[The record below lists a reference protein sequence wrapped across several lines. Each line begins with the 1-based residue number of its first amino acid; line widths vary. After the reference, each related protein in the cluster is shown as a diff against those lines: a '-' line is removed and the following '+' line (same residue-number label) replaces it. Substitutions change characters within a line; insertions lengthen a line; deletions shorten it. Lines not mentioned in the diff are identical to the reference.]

1 VKFILQMARRELRAS
16 WRRLLFFFA
25 CIAIGVGAIVA
36 GRSML
41 QNANVAITTEAR
53 RLLTADV
60 QVDSGRPW
68 TPETLAAI
76 DRVSQ
81 PIIEART
88 ETIESPTM
96 LRPADS
102 SHEGAMMIELKGIEQ
117 GFPLAGD
124 FKLANG
130 EPFNYSLIQDNG
142 AVVSLALLDRLK
154 LQIGDDVKIGG
165 STFQIRG
172 TIDQEPGGGSG
183 FRIGP
188 RVFIERAAVEG
199 AGLTGFGS
207 RARRKIFFTA
217 PADKLR
223 PLVRQLRD
231 ELKNDLVNVRS
242 YKESQENLSEQ
253 FSRAEDY
260 SSLTGLVIL
269 VLGGIGISNVT
280 RVFIDQKKKTIAV
293 LKCVGATGRRITVAY
308 LAQVITMGVAGSG
321 LGILFGK
328 GVLILIQKV
337 FADKL
342 PAYMTYG
349 LRVGAALQGLAV
361 GILISLLFSALPLL
375 RIRHIKPNVLL
386 RESAVLKRGA
396 VDLLRWITAALVMLG
411 LLLVV
416 SWQAGSIRVGLFFL
430 GGLAVTTGALYVAAT
445 LLIFLVRRMRRVTS
459 FALKQA
465 INSLHRPGNQT
476 RVIVMVVGLGV
487 FLVISTQSL
496 QSNLLH
502 ELDLGRE
509 GSLPNMFLIDIQKD
523 QTQGVS
529 DLVMQLTGGR
539 PLLVPTIRVRITAI
553 NGTDIDFSESEARRE
568 RGRLSREYVVTYRPQ
583 LESNEK
589 VVAGKFWDPTPSSEP
604 EVSIEESMRGLVST
618 TSNSETHAR
627 QGGLDVGSTLTF
639 DVQGRKLTARVTSIR
654 HVDWRNSRTGF
665 MVLFRPGTLEDAPQ
679 MFVGAFNGPIGEVER
694 SRLQRTLVDKFP
706 NVSVIDV
713 ADVVRAIERIVRNIM
728 LAVSFVG
735 AFILL
740 SGALILIGSLAM
752 TKFQRIYE
760 VAVLKTLGAKRKV
773 LLRILLAEYG
783 LMGLVA
789 GVIGS
794 AAAVGL
800 SYATSRWV
808 FEIPWSFTP
817 VVNFG
822 GIGATIAL
830 VTIVG
835 TLATIDVLSRKPLA
849 TLRAQ

>member
-1 VKFILQMARRELRAS
+1 MRFILQMARRELRAS

-41 QNANVAITTEAR
+41 QNAGLAIASEAR
-53 RLLTADV
+53 SLLTADV
-60 QVDSGRPW
+60 QIDSNRAW

-76 DRVSQ
+76 ERISQ
-81 PIIEART
+81 PLVEATT

-102 SHEGAMMIELKGIEQ
+102 AHEGAMMVELKGIDS
-117 GFPLAGD
+117 GFPLVGE

-130 EPFNYSLIQDNG
+130 DAFNYSLVQNSG
-142 AVVSLALLDRLK
+142 AVVSVALLDRLK
-154 LQIGDDVKIGG
+154 LEVGDDVKIGN

-172 TIDQEPGGGSG
+172 AFEKEPGGGSG
-183 FRIGP
+183 FRLGP
-188 RVFIERAAVEG
+188 RVFIERAELES

-207 RARRKIFFTA
+207 RARRKIFFTT
-217 PADKLR
+217 PVEKIE
-223 PLVRQLRD
+223 PLVKQLRA
-231 ELKNDLVNVRS
+231 ELKNNLVNVRS
-242 YKESQENLSEQ
+242 YKESQENLNEQ

-280 RVFIDQKKKTIAV
+280 RVFIEQKKKTIAV

-308 LAQVITMGVAGSG
+308 LSQVLTMGVAGSV
-321 LGILFGK
+321 LGVLFGK
-328 GVLILIQKV
+328 GVLILIQQI

-349 LRVGAALQGLAV
+349 IRTGAAAQGLAV
-361 GILISLLFSALPLL
+361 GILISILFSALPLL
-375 RIRHIKPNVLL
+375 SIRHIKPNVLL
-386 RESAVLKRGA
+386 RESAPSGRGA
-396 VDLLRWITAALVMLG
+396 LDLLRWATAVLAMLG

-430 GGLAVTTGALYVAAT
+430 GGLTVTAGALYGAAT
-445 LLIFLVRRMRRVTS
+445 LLILLVRRTRPVTS

-487 FLVISTQSL
+487 FLVLSIQSL
-496 QSNLLH
+496 QSNLVR
-502 ELDLGRE
+502 EFDLGRS
-509 GSLPNMFLIDIQKD
+509 GNVPNMFLIDVQRD
-523 QTQGVS
+523 QEQGLS
-529 DLVMQLTGGR
+529 DLVNEVTGER
-539 PLLVPTIRVRITAI
+539 PLLVPTVRVRILAI
-553 NGTDIDFSESEARRE
+553 NGKEIDFNEAEMKRE
-568 RGRLSREYVVTYRPQ
+568 RGRLSREYVVTYRPA
-583 LESNEK
+583 LETNEK
-589 VVAGKFWDPTPSSEP
+589 IIAGQFWDASASSEP
-604 EVSIEESMRGLVST
+604 EVSIEESMRGMAGLELG
-618 TSNSETHAR
+618 SEI
-627 QGGLDVGSTLTF
+627 TF
-639 DVQGRKLTARVTSIR
+639 DIQGRKLTARVTSIR

-665 MVLFRPGTLEDAPQ
+665 MVLFRPGSLEGAPQ
-679 MFVGAFNGPIGEVER
+679 MMIGALNGPIGEVER
-694 SRLQRTLVDKFP
+694 SRFQRTLVDKYP

-713 ADVVRAIERIVRNIM
+713 VDVVRAIERIINNIT
-728 LAVSFVG
+728 LAISFVG
-735 AFILL
+735 AFVLL

-773 LLRILLAEYG
+773 LLKILLAEYG
-783 LMGLVA
+783 LMGFVA
-789 GVIGS
+789 GIIGS
-794 AAAVGL
+794 VAAVGL
-800 SYATSRWV
+800 SYAASRFV

-822 GIGATIAL
+822 GVGATIAL
-830 VTIVG
+830 VTAVG
-835 TLATIDVLSRKPLA
+835 TLATVDVLSRKPLA

>member
-1 VKFILQMARRELRAS
+1 MKFILQLARRELRAS

-41 QNANVAITTEAR
+41 QNASVAIASEAR
-53 RLLTADV
+53 NLLTADV
-60 QVDSGRPW
+60 QVDSNRPW
-68 TPETLAAI
+68 PPETLATI
-76 DRVSQ
+76 DRISQ
-81 PIIEART
+81 PLADART

-96 LRPADS
+96 IRPADGS
-102 SHEGAMMIELKGIEQ
+102 REGAMMIELKGIDSA
-117 GFPLAGD
+117 FPLVGE

-130 EPFNYSLIQDNG
+130 EPFSYSLIQNNG
-142 AVVSLALLDRLK
+142 AVVSVALLDRLE
-154 LQIGDDVKIGG
+154 LQIGDEVKIGN

-172 TIDQEPGGGSG
+172 SIEREPGGGSG
-183 FRIGP
+183 FRLGP
-188 RVFIERAAVEG
+188 RVFVERSAVES

-207 RARRKIFFTA
+207 RARRKIFFAT
-217 PADKLR
+217 PTDKLR
-223 PLVRQLRD
+223 TLVRQLRD
-231 ELKNDLVNVRS
+231 ELKNNLVNVRS

-280 RVFIDQKKKTIAV
+280 RVFIEQKKKSIAV
-293 LKCVGATGRRITVAY
+293 LKCVGATGTRITIAY
-308 LAQVITMGVAGSG
+308 LAQVVTMGIVGSG
-321 LGILFGK
+321 MGLLFGK
-328 GVLILIQKV
+328 GVLVLIQQI

-342 PAYMTYG
+342 PSYMTYG
-349 LRVGAALQGLAV
+349 LRAGAAAQGLGT
-361 GILISLLFSALPLL
+361 GILISILFSALPLL

-386 RESAVLKRGA
+386 RETAVTKRGA
-396 VDLLRWITAALVMLG
+396 LDLLRWTTAVLVMLG
-411 LLLVV
+411 LLMVV
-416 SWQAGSIRVGLFFL
+416 SWQAGSVRVGLFFL
-430 GGLAVTTGALYVAAT
+430 GGLAATAGALYLAAT
-445 LLIFLVRRMRRVTS
+445 LLILLVRRTRPLAS

-487 FLVISTQSL
+487 FLVISTESL
-496 QSNLLH
+496 QANLIR
-502 ELDLGRE
+502 EFDLRRNGDI
-509 GSLPNMFLIDIQKD
+509 PNMFLIDVQKD
-523 QTQGVS
+523 QEQGLS
-529 DLVMQLTGGR
+529 DLVTQLTGAR
-539 PLLVPTIRVRITAI
+539 PLLVPTIRLRVVAI
-553 NGTDIDFSESEARRE
+553 NGREIDFNEAEMKRE
-568 RGRLSREYVVTYRPQ
+568 RNRLSREYVVTYRPA
-583 LESNEK
+583 LEANEK
-589 VVAGKFWDPTPSSEP
+589 VLAGKFWDSTSSPEP
-604 EVSIEESMRGLVST
+604 EVSIEESMRGM
-618 TSNSETHAR
+618 A
-627 QGGLDVGSTLTF
+627 GLDVGGEMTF

-679 MFVGAFNGPIGEVER
+679 MFVGALNGPTGEVER
-694 SRLQRTLVDKFP
+694 SRLQRALVDAYP

-713 ADVVRAIERIVRNIM
+713 VDVVRAIERIIHNIT
-728 LAVSFVG
+728 LAISFVG

-760 VAVLKTLGAKRKV
+760 VALLKTLGAKRKT

-783 LMGLVA
+783 LIGVVA

-794 AAAVGL
+794 GAAVGL
-800 SYATSRWV
+800 SYVTSRWV

-817 VVNFG
+817 MVNLGGVV
-822 GIGATIAL
+822 ATIIL
-830 VTIVG
+830 VTGVG
-835 TLATIDVLSRKPLA
+835 ILATVDVLSRKPLA